1 MYDDTE
7 ADFWKEHFSRLLHKN
22 MMSTDA
28 QRITFDNCAGIIDG
42 FKNRHPELKPDVNF
56 YPTYATFEIFITDTV
71 KLRIFIQNQV
81 KCTLLQFDEGD
92 YVKIVDAKFPYNPFP
107 EIEEFI
113 ENVKEYAAELENLLT
128 KTLHTKKQLKVAGEF
143 IKAILIKKI
152 GNNCEV
158 CWKLEQ
164 QKTDFKLILQK
175 NGESKTYIL
184 TPFCFIE
191 EIENITNTC
200 DFFC

>member
-92 YVKIVDAKFPYNPFP
+92 YVKIVDAKFPYNPFM
-107 EIEEFI
+107 EIEEFLKQ
-113 ENVKEYAAELENLLT
+113 EEYEPCPM
-128 KTLHTKKQLKVAGEF
+128 KDTLD
-143 IKAILIKKI
+143 KI
-152 GNNCEV
+152 
-158 CWKLEQ
+158 
-164 QKTDFKLILQK
+164 
-175 NGESKTYIL
+175 S
-184 TPFCFIE
+184 
-191 EIENITNTC
+191 NITGIEIPAEEYEELKEKMFPKQDDSSVLSDNQ
-200 DFFC
+200 